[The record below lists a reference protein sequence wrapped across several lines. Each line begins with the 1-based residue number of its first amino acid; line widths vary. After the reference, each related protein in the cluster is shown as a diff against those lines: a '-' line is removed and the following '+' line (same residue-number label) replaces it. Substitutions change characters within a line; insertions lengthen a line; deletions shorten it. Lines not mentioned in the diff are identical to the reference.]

1 MLRVDPT
8 HARCRPQ
15 RGAAAAGVGKTVQGP
30 EGAVAIGI
38 EDFLSEF
45 HASPRERTEFTRAL
59 ARQVRANPDAYPAH
73 VAVYFGPLHAAGDV
87 RPGDSSR
94 ARLGLVKV
102 ITGATHKELLV
113 AYQALDQR
121 QPEYP
126 KEHGQRISVR
136 CGGRVVIDTA

>member
-1 MLRVDPT
+1 MS
-8 HARCRPQ
+8 
-15 RGAAAAGVGKTVQGP
+15 
-30 EGAVAIGI
+30 I

-45 HASPRERTEFTRAL
+45 LARRRDPMEVSRAV

-73 VAVYFGPLHAAGDV
+73 VAVYFGPLHAAGNV
-87 RPGDSSR
+87 RPGDPPR

-136 CGGRVVIDTA
+136 CGGRVVIDTE